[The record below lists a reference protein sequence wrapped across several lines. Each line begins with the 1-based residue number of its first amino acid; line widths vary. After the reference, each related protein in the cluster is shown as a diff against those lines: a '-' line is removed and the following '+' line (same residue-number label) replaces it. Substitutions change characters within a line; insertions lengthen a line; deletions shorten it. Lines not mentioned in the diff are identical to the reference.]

1 MARGART
8 FPGISRSLKSC
19 NVLSRLVRLLSSF
32 AKVFQRFSRHDRE
45 YAIRFMAFSP
55 GVERFTVTANHR
67 TER

>member
-32 AKVFQRFSRHDRE
+32 AKVFQRFSRHE
-45 YAIRFMAFSP
+45 YGIRFMAFSP
-55 GVERFTVTANHR
+55 GVERFTVTTNHR